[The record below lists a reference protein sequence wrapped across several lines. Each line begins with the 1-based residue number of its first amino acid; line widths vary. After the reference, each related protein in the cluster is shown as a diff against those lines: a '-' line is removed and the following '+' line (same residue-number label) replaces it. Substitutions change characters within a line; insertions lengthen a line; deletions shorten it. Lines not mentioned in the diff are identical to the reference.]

1 MNKPKTIRIVPTTT
15 QRTPNNGWKML
26 IVDDEQTV
34 IDMTQEVLKAF
45 IFQGKSLQLLCAN
58 SYDEAKVLYDENT
71 DIAIA
76 MIDCVMEQN
85 DSGLQL
91 IQYIRNTQKNNTIQ
105 LVLRTG
111 QPDFAPEKNM
121 LIDYE
126 INDYLAKTELTSTK
140 LHHRVISYLRN
151 YMMIQRVSFLH
162 QQTHKTAQQV
172 DRIFSTMAHQ
182 LTTAVSEVSQH
193 ARGLSSTQSK
203 PSDDFFIQG
212 IKEECL
218 KLEALT
224 KNIKHSVLGGDATL
238 LHLHDIITDLMPAF
252 DRLTRPYSPAI
263 LLKNDVEN
271 DTPAVYIN
279 RQRIE
284 DVLLLLVRN
293 AVDHTSRGSIT
304 LSSKVDHQYIYLTI
318 NDTGF
323 GINTEVAENIKA
335 IFKRDSSIK
344 PDSDDHPIDN
354 HLTNSHKDNDL
365 YNNFSIINTIMNS
378 HYGHID
384 VESEINKGS
393 TFTLCL
399 PYYQYYS

>member
-1 MNKPKTIRIVPTTT
+1 MSTPKTIRIIPTVT
-15 QRTPNNGWKML
+15 QQIPSNGWKML

-34 IDMTQEVLKAF
+34 IDMTKEVLKTF
-45 IFQGKSLQLLCAN
+45 TFQGKSLQLLCAN
-58 SYDEAKVLYDENT
+58 SYDEARALYDANT

-121 LIDYE
+121 LVDYE

-182 LTTAVSEVSQH
+182 LTSAVSEVSQH
-193 ARGLSSTQSK
+193 ARGLSSTQAK
-203 PSDDFFIQG
+203 PSDEFFIQG

-218 KLEALT
+218 KLETLT
-224 KNIKHSVLGGDATL
+224 KNIKHSVLGGDAAL
-238 LHLHDIITDLMPAF
+238 LYLHDIIADLMPAF
-252 DRLTRPYSPAI
+252 DRLIQPYSPAI
-263 LLKNDVEN
+263 VLNNKVEN
-271 DTPAVYIN
+271 DTPAVYVN
-279 RQRIE
+279 RQKIE

-304 LSSKVDHQYIYLTI
+304 LSSKVDHQYIYLAI

-335 IFKRDSSIK
+335 IFKHDSSIK
-344 PDSDDHPIDN
+344 TDSDERPIN
-354 HLTNSHKDNDL
+354 NHKDNDL
-365 YNNFSIINTIMNS
+365 YNNFSVINTIMNS

-384 VESEINKGS
+384 IESEINKGS
-393 TFTLCL
+393 TFTLRL
-399 PYYQYYS
+399 PYYQYYN

>member
-1 MNKPKTIRIVPTTT
+1 MSDPKTIRIVPTAT
-15 QRTPNNGWKML
+15 QQTPSHGWKML

-34 IDMTQEVLKAF
+34 IDMTKEVLKTF
-45 IFQGKSLQLLCAN
+45 IFQGKSLELLCAN
-58 SYDEAKVLYDENT
+58 SYDEAKALYDANT

-140 LHHRVISYLRN
+140 LHHRLISYLRN
-151 YMMIQRVSFLH
+151 HMMIQRVSFLH

-182 LTTAVSEVSQH
+182 LTSAVSEVSQH
-193 ARGLSSTQSK
+193 ARGLSSTQAK
-203 PSDDFFIQG
+203 ASDEFFIQG
-212 IKEECL
+212 IRQECL

-224 KNIKHSVLGGDATL
+224 KNIKHSVLGGDAAL
-238 LHLHDIITDLMPAF
+238 LYLHDIIADLMPAF
-252 DRLTRPYSPAI
+252 DRLTQPYSPAI
-263 LLKNDVEN
+263 VLNNEVEN
-271 DTPAVYIN
+271 DTPAVYVN
-279 RQRIE
+279 RQKIE

-293 AVDHTSRGSIT
+293 AVDHTSKGSIT
-304 LSSKVDHQYIYLTI
+304 LSSKVDHQYLYLAI

-323 GINTEVAENIKA
+323 GINTEITENIKA

-344 PDSDDHPIDN
+344 PDSDNRPV
-354 HLTNSHKDNDL
+354 NSNKDSDL
-365 YNNFSIINTIMNS
+365 YNNFSIISTIMNS

-384 VESEINKGS
+384 AESEINKGN
-393 TFTLCL
+393 TFTLRL

>member
-203 PSDDFFIQG
+203 PSDEFFIQG

-304 LSSKVDHQYIYLTI
+304 LSSKVDHQYIYLAI

-323 GINTEVAENIKA
+323 GINTETTENIKA
-335 IFKRDSSIK
+335 IFKRDSPIK

>member
-1 MNKPKTIRIVPTTT
+1 MGTPKTIRIVPTIT
-15 QRTPNNGWKML
+15 QQTPNHGWKML

-34 IDMTQEVLKAF
+34 IDMTKEVLNTF

-58 SYDEAKVLYDENT
+58 SYDEAKTLYDANT

-76 MIDCVMEQN
+76 MVDCVMEQN

-91 IQYIRNTQKNNTIQ
+91 IQYIRNTKKNNTTQ

-182 LTTAVSEVSQH
+182 LTSAVSEVSQY
-193 ARGLSSTQSK
+193 ARGLSSTQAK
-203 PSDDFFIQG
+203 PSDEFFIQG

-218 KLEALT
+218 KLETLT
-224 KNIKHSVLGGDATL
+224 KNIKHSVLGGDAAL
-238 LHLHDIITDLMPAF
+238 LYLHDIIADLMPAF
-252 DRLTRPYSPAI
+252 DRLTQPYSPAI
-263 LLKNDVEN
+263 VLNNEVEN
-271 DTPAVYIN
+271 DTPAVYVN
-279 RQRIE
+279 RQKIE

-304 LSSKVDHQYIYLTI
+304 LSSKVDHKYIYLAI

-323 GINTEVAENIKA
+323 GINTEIAENIKA
-335 IFKRDSSIK
+335 IFKRDSAIK
-344 PDSDDHPIDN
+344 TDSDNRPI
-354 HLTNSHKDNDL
+354 NSHKDNDL
-365 YNNFSIINTIMNS
+365 YNNFSIINTIMSS

-393 TFTLCL
+393 TFTLRL

>member
-1 MNKPKTIRIVPTTT
+1 MSTPKTIRIIPTVT
-15 QRTPNNGWKML
+15 QQIPSNGWKML

-34 IDMTQEVLKAF
+34 IDMTKEVLKTF
-45 IFQGKSLQLLCAN
+45 TFQGKSLQLLCAN
-58 SYDEAKVLYDENT
+58 SYDEARALYDANT

-182 LTTAVSEVSQH
+182 LTSAVSEVSQH
-193 ARGLSSTQSK
+193 ARGLSSTQAK
-203 PSDDFFIQG
+203 PSDEFFIQG

-218 KLEALT
+218 KLETLT
-224 KNIKHSVLGGDATL
+224 KNIKHSVLGGDAAL
-238 LHLHDIITDLMPAF
+238 LYLHDIIADLMPAF
-252 DRLTRPYSPAI
+252 DRLIQPYSPAI
-263 LLKNDVEN
+263 VLNNKVEN
-271 DTPAVYIN
+271 DTPAVYVN
-279 RQRIE
+279 RQKIE

-304 LSSKVDHQYIYLTI
+304 LSSKVDHQYIYLAI

-335 IFKRDSSIK
+335 IFKHDSSIK
-344 PDSDDHPIDN
+344 TDSDERPIN
-354 HLTNSHKDNDL
+354 NHKDNDL
-365 YNNFSIINTIMNS
+365 YNNFSVINTIMNS

-384 VESEINKGS
+384 IESEINKGS
-393 TFTLCL
+393 TFTLRL
-399 PYYQYYS
+399 PYYQYYN